1 MDVPRDSPNTARRVS
16 AVEHVV
22 AELFEGLMA
31 YRYAPGQRLVE
42 ADLTRQFNVSR
53 GTVREAFRRLA
64 ADGLIEIVP
73 NRGAVVRRLS
83 LRDLAE
89 LFEIRCELEGL
100 AARLAARNISAAA
113 CRHAFEEAIEMIW
126 DDAPRLRITTYL
138 DENARFHE
146 AVLKAS
152 GNRQLGNVS
161 RQFQLP
167 VIMSQVSALLTP
179 QTLERS
185 LGEHRAIARA
195 ILAGDADAAEHQ
207 MREHLH
213 RAAELAISNSASA
226 TGR

>member
-1 MDVPRDSPNTARRVS
+1 MDEPRDPPSNPRRVS

-22 AELFEGLMA
+22 AELLDGVME

-83 LRDLAE
+83 QRDLAE

-100 AARLAARNISAAA
+100 AARRAAGNIGDPA
-113 CRHAFEEAIEMIW
+113 CRAAFESATAMIW
-126 DDAPRLRITTYL
+126 DDAPRLRITDYL

-152 GNRQLGNVS
+152 GNHQLGVVS

-167 VIMSQVSALLTP
+167 VIMTQVSALLTP
-179 QTLERS
+179 RTLERS
-185 LGEHRAIARA
+185 LAEHRAIARA
-195 ILAGDADAAEHQ
+195 ILAGDGEEAERMIRAHLQRAARLSKADAAPGQ
-207 MREHLH
+207 D
-213 RAAELAISNSASA
+213 
-226 TGR
+226 